1 MILVDTSIWIDHFA
15 RSEPRLIGLLD
26 AEEVLVHPF
35 VTGEIALG
43 NLKQRAVILE
53 ALDAL
58 PSAVEA
64 TEAEVRLLVE
74 TEGLAGSGIGFVD
87 AHLLASVR
95 LTAGAALWTR
105 DRRLKAVAEHLG
117 MHRNP

>member
-15 RSEPRLIGLLD
+15 RSEPRLVRLLD
-26 AEEVLVHPF
+26 DAAVLVHPF

-43 NLKQRAVILE
+43 NLKQRGIILE

-58 PSAVEA
+58 TSAVRA
-64 TEAEVRLLVE
+64 TDAEVRLFIE
-74 TEGLAGSGIGFVD
+74 AEDLAGSGIGFVD

-95 LTAGAALWTR
+95 LTDGAALWTR
-105 DRRLKAVAEHLG
+105 DRRLRAVAE
-117 MHRNP
+117 RVAAYREP